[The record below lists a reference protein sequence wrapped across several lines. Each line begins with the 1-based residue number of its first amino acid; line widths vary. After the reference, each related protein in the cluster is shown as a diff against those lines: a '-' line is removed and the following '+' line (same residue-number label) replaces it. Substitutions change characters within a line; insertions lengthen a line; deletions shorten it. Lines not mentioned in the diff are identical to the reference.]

1 MSADAEDTVT
11 RYLRPLLATS
21 DALWPLVARVV
32 AGLVFFSFSFGKFTR
47 HQAEVDAFDRYGIPA
62 ADAAVYLVGVLEF
75 VGGLMLIAGLG
86 TRLAALGLAGNMIG
100 AIATAGRID
109 GGVVHLGLAPAL
121 LVTMLVLVW
130 AGAGA
135 RSVDRRLSPAP

>member
-1 MSADAEDTVT
+1 MR
-11 RYLRPLLATS
+11 RYLRPLLSTS

-32 AGLVFFSFSFGKFTR
+32 AGLIFFSFSFGKFTR

-75 VGGLMLIAGLG
+75 VGGLVLIVGIG
-86 TRLAALGLAGNMIG
+86 TRIAAVALAGNMMG

-109 GGVVHLGLAPAL
+109 GGVVNLGLAPAL
-121 LVTMLVLVW
+121 LVTMLLLVW

-135 RSVDRRLSPAP
+135 RSVDRRLSLVL